1 MKRVFASLAILA
13 LSGAWQFAQAT
24 VINIPQ
30 SALVPS
36 TTYYTDS
43 IGGGLGD
50 VVVTTG
56 GGNAANIGLASGR
69 NDDGFRG
76 PVNLGFNVPFFGN
89 TYGSLFI
96 NNNGNVSFNAGLAAF
111 TPAGP
116 QGATQ
121 PVISPFFADVDTRNA
136 ASGVVY
142 MRTDIANQ
150 IIVTWD
156 AVGYYNVQ
164 GDKLNSFQ
172 LVLRGPD
179 YPVPVGEG
187 SIGFFYKSMQWET
200 GGASGGSGGFGGTPA
215 AVGFGDGLSNG
226 NVLVGSIQNGISGVV
241 NNHHIWF
248 DPNLAPVTATPE
260 PATLLLFGTTSAG
273 LALARW
279 RRRNRS

>member
-13 LSGAWQFAQAT
+13 LSGVWQFAQAT

-30 SALVPS
+30 SALISS

-43 IGGGLGD
+43 IGGGLGE

-56 GGNAANIGLASGR
+56 GGNAANVGAANGR

-76 PVNLGFNVPFFGN
+76 PVGLGFNVPFFGN

-111 TPAGP
+111 TPTGP

-136 ASGVVY
+136 ASGVVHV
-142 MRTDIANQ
+142 RTDIANQ

-156 AVGYYNVQ
+156 AVGYFNSQ

-200 GGASGGSGGFGGTPA
+200 GGASGGIGGFGGTPA

-279 RRRNRS
+279 RRRSRA